1 MALFKKYWLT
11 VFNDI
16 KKLQLTETIESHMTG
31 IVEPRMQEYKIDAF
45 IKRIEENYYQ
55 TNDEIISDLKTA
67 NFELTQYIGSKT
79 TLACSI
85 EIIYQMILD
94 KLREG
99 ILQKNIKQL
108 KESAKAIFA
117 DLESHL
123 YEYPDNAY
131 EMRRVL
137 CENEV
142 RIPENVEFYKGE
154 KNISYKRNEIGMLL
168 KRLNAIDDD
177 DTASGVV
184 DIFTRFGKPIDNDDL
199 HVNLASTNPIILKE
213 VIDYIED
220 KVPMNIP
227 SDEDEE
233 EEEA

>member
-1 MALFKKYWLT
+1 
-11 VFNDI
+11 
-16 KKLQLTETIESHMTG
+16 MTG
-31 IVEPRMQEYKIDAF
+31 IIEPRMQEYKIDAF
-45 IKRIEENYYQ
+45 IKRINENYYQ
-55 TNDEIISDLKTA
+55 TNDEIISDLKIA

-123 YEYPDNAY
+123 YEYPDNAND
-131 EMRRVL
+131 MRRIL
-137 CENEV
+137 RENEI

-154 KNISYKRNEIGMLL
+154 KNISYTRNEIDLLL
-168 KRLNAIDDD
+168 KRLKTINDD

-220 KVPMNIP
+220 KVPVDIL
-227 SDEDEE
+227 SDGEE
-233 EEEA
+233 EEEDA